1 MFLLLVGLVQKT
13 LLIPWFL
20 LPEAKHIVNTVVW
33 GFRAAKISVFTVFFA
48 PRVSKKR
55 ENTTY
60 LTIFGHYGTEKKAA
74 RGNSGSNNNNNNN
87 NHNELYDQSVASQ
100 TSTTKNLR
108 EYTR

>member
-1 MFLLLVGLVQKT
+1 
-13 LLIPWFL
+13 L
-20 LPEAKHIVNTVVW
+20 LPEAKHIVNTVVL
-33 GFRAAKISVFTVFFA
+33 GFRAAKTSVFTVFFA

-60 LTIFGHYGTEKKAA
+60 LTIFGHYGIEKKAA
-74 RGNSGSNNNNNNN
+74 RGNSGNNNNNI
-87 NHNELYDQSVASQ
+87 ELYDQSVASQ